1 MIGTKYTTGLMMRQ
15 ISLVLGDIRI
25 SPQRADDCSRVA
37 HKAIFKA
44 QRQLLNQRKAPDL
57 GNGCYK

>member
-25 SPQRADDCSRVA
+25 SPQREQMIVLRVA
-37 HKAIFKA
+37 HKALFKA
-44 QRQLLNQRKAPDL
+44 QR
-57 GNGCYK
+57 